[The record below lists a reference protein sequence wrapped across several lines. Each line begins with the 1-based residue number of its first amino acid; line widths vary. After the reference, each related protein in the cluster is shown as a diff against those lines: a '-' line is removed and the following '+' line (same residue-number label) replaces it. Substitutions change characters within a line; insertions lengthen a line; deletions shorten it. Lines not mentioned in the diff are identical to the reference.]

1 MHVVQDRQDRRLRCE
16 VPHQRGQS
24 LQKPRQWRLP
34 VRKRAAHDR
43 DAVEQAGEVVKQPP
57 AHGRDLAIRPP
68 LEQRVNGLCPQPERG
83 SHAERVCTAEH
94 ARRLRVACQQLPAQ
108 PALAHPGLAEQQ
120 DDTELPGRRPG
131 ELIFQR
137 GHLVA
142 ASHQPRPGTWHQPDS
157 GPAAITDQGSV
168 QRSGLPG
175 PRLMLALPSS
185 SAAGGQLAGASGLG
199 SYVYHRKVCAML
211 DCAARRLS
219 DWPGEG
225 LQMTA
230 GYTPQQ
236 SYIASESRQLADADL
251 TPGDQHAGED
261 HFAHV
266 TGKTCKSCGRPIEAE
281 QAARRRG
288 ETEWAHDVCP
298 VVTD

>member
-1 MHVVQDRQDRRLRCE
+1 
-16 VPHQRGQS
+16 
-24 LQKPRQWRLP
+24 
-34 VRKRAAHDR
+34 
-43 DAVEQAGEVVKQPP
+43 
-57 AHGRDLAIRPP
+57 
-68 LEQRVNGLCPQPERG
+68 
-83 SHAERVCTAEH
+83 
-94 ARRLRVACQQLPAQ
+94 
-108 PALAHPGLAEQQ
+108 
-120 DDTELPGRRPG
+120 
-131 ELIFQR
+131 
-137 GHLVA
+137 
-142 ASHQPRPGTWHQPDS
+142 
-157 GPAAITDQGSV
+157 
-168 QRSGLPG
+168 
-175 PRLMLALPSS
+175 MLALPSS
-185 SAAGGQLAGASGLG
+185 SAAGGQLAGASGHGRGVG